1 MVLDRATGR
10 YKPLGLPPVVS
21 SAPLGWRGVRV
32 ERRTVP
38 ASDFSNHVIPE
49 HTIVHQ
55 LCPSVTIESRRD
67 GEIRSQ
73 RIEPGQVSIIPA
85 NSVLDQRFTNDSTVV
100 IVAMDTV
107 HLGRLCPDL
116 AVGARE
122 LKLTRGTNDP
132 LVSGLCLA
140 MLKEAETGGP
150 SGPVYIETLTT
161 SLATHLAA
169 HHAEGKGVSR
179 RAGPGLT
186 PRALKRALDYIE
198 ANLNGT
204 STLAGIAEAAG
215 LSPFHFA
222 RQFRLA
228 TGVSPHQYLLIRR
241 IDRAKELLLRG
252 DRPIADVAVEV
263 GFCDQSHFNR
273 YFKRLSGMTPRAF
286 AGKALPT

>member
-10 YKPLGLPPVVS
+10 YRPLGPPPAVS
-21 SAPLGWRGVRV
+21 SAPLGWRGIRV

-38 ASDFSNHVIPE
+38 ASDFSNIVVPE
-49 HTIVHQ
+49 HTIIHQ
-55 LCPSVTIESRRD
+55 LGSSVTLESSGGGESR
-67 GEIRSQ
+67 SH

-85 NSVLDQRFTNDSTVV
+85 NSVLDHRQTGDATVV

-122 LKLTRGTNDP
+122 LRLTRGTTDP

-140 MLKEAETGGP
+140 LLKEAETGGP

-161 SLATHLAA
+161 SLAAHLAA
-169 HHAEGKGVSR
+169 HHTEGRGLSR
-179 RAGPGLT
+179 RIGPGLT
-186 PRALKRALDYIE
+186 PRSLKRALDYIE

-204 STLAGIAEAAG
+204 SSLSGIAEAAG

-222 RQFRLA
+222 RQFRIT

-241 IDRAKELLLRG
+241 IDRAKELLLQG
-252 DRPIADVAVEV
+252 DLPIANVAVQV

-273 YFKRLSGMTPRAF
+273 YFKRLSGVTPRAF
-286 AGKALPT
+286 AGKAVPA